1 MRVQVREGEMT
12 KTIYSHIMEQKYD
25 KAQAWLEYARVHIV
39 TIVDQEISRAF
50 KSAFLLC
57 L

>member
-25 KAQAWLEYARVHIV
+25 KAGRLLEERKPTTKNIK
-39 TIVDQEISRAF
+39 ES
-50 KSAFLLC
+50 
-57 L
+57 